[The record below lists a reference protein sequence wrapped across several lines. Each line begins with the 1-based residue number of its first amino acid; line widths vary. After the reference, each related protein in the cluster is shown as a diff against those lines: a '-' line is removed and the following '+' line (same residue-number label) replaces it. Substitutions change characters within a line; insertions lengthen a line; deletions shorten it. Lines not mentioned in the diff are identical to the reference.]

1 MVGDLAGIE
10 SNRMGSSRSSGRV
23 GEEGDWELEAGARE
37 KRRDRG
43 FSGDLIYFFPPP
55 DFVSG
60 TALRVWA
67 KA

>member
-43 FSGDLIYFFPPP
+43 FSGGFYLFFSPTR
-55 DFVSG
+55 FCFRYGVACMG
-60 TALRVWA
+60 
-67 KA
+67 